1 MSVLCFEAGFM
12 GRYMII
18 VDRYDIL
25 LLIVKLINV
34 LTPIMVSNGVIFRS
48 KFQNLLPGNV
58 KTTKCKENL

>member
-1 MSVLCFEAGFM
+1 M